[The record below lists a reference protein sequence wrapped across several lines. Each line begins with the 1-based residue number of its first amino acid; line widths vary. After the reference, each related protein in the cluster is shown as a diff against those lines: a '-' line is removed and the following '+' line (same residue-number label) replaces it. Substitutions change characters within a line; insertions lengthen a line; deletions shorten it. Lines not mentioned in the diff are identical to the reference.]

1 MYLCTSVYE
10 WTWCPDKSMR
20 LRSGMVL
27 WMDRGTDECLLLA
40 RLKAKK
46 HDHDNCWFMPGITDI
61 IPEKVTKLVT
71 KAFIAAWSK
80 TRELGLCHAWPI
92 GR

>member
-1 MYLCTSVYE
+1 
-10 WTWCPDKSMR
+10 
-20 LRSGMVL
+20 
-27 WMDRGTDECLLLA
+27 MDLVSRQKHEIKVRNGPLDGQTYECLLLA